1 MNYSLPF
8 AALVLGALLVMPA
21 TAKEGGSKGEV
32 PTTLPL
38 ADRVE
43 IESLL
48 SRLKASGC
56 QFNRNGSWHTS
67 EEAQAHLLRKLDY
80 LAGKGAIAS
89 ADQFIE
95 LAATKSSVTGQA
107 YSVKCGSNA
116 PVQSR
121 TWLFSQLQTL
131 RSTSAAP
138 ASSPK

>member
-1 MNYSLPF
+1 VNYSLPF

-21 TAKEGGSKGEV
+21 TAKEGGSKGEAR
-32 PTTLPL
+32 TTLPL
-38 ADRVE
+38 AARVE

-80 LAGKGAIAS
+80 LAGTGAIAS

-116 PVQSR
+116 PVQSS

-131 RSTSAAP
+131 RSNSAAP
-138 ASSPK
+138 APSPK